1 MTRKLQQLL
10 TTLLLTVGV
19 TSAWADTDSKN
30 WIGKLTATTDF
41 YTESNSNLTVTSL
54 DASNG
59 TATLQVADGK
69 SEFRIGVT
77 LPEDN
82 EFEMNNSEA
91 YFVFEA
97 TNLSTSS
104 NKAKMD
110 YLQVKVGAD
119 TYKYEYKTN
128 NGCRFSK
135 ITLASSVL
143 YVVSPMAD
151 NAASGISGTS
161 GTMQEL
167 YEANSKV
174 KAQQVRFI
182 FDAASVGAEIV
193 VKRMGFYTL
202 SEILTMYPQ
211 NSESKYIKWRLAYS
225 KYPWAETDGTDNSKA
240 NIRVNNKGD
249 EELTVAKAKFIL
261 STLGNPACNMDLR
274 NIYWGSYKEDVLAGF
289 TNTPKILLTDGDQG
303 KVPTMNYNVFVAGA
317 KYYAYKD
324 GSLTVSNKQD
334 GTSKTYYNYTRNFK
348 EGYNSCVLP
357 FDVTISELP
366 TGLSAYVFGS
376 ATAAGVVKFT
386 TASGTL
392 SAGTPCIIKADEAG
406 LYLIPAASTP
416 NQIASPESYYAT
428 AASNDIKF
436 VGSFVNEVPS
446 GGYASTTNYGIT
458 TDGTSFAKMGSGVKT
473 SYYRAFIADGRTSS
487 ARELSLSFDD
497 ETTGI
502 SEELRVKNEELTS
515 TAGYFNLAGQ
525 RVAQPTRG
533 LYIVNGKKVVIK

>member
-1 MTRKLQQLL
+1 MKQRLL
-10 TTLLLTVGV
+10 KTIGLALLMVVGASNV
-19 TSAWADTDSKN
+19 WADTDSKN

-41 YTESNSNLTVTSL
+41 YTESNSNLTVKSL
-54 DASNG
+54 DASKG
-59 TATLQVADGK
+59 TATLQVADEK

-77 LPEDN
+77 LPEAN
-82 EFEMNNSEA
+82 EFEMNNSDA

-104 NKAKMD
+104 SKAKMD
-110 YLQVKVGAD
+110 YLQVKVGD
-119 TYKYEYKTN
+119 NTYKYEYKTG

-151 NAASGISGTS
+151 NAAYGISGTS

-182 FDAASVGAEIV
+182 FDAASNGAEIV

-211 NSESKYIKWRLAYS
+211 NSNSKYIKWRQAYS
-225 KYPWAETDGTDNSKA
+225 KYPWVETDGEDASKA
-240 NIRVNNKGD
+240 NFRVNQKGD
-249 EELTVAKAKFIL
+249 EELTVAKAKFFL
-261 STLGNPACNMDLR
+261 STLGNPACNMDMR
-274 NIYWGSYKEDVLAGF
+274 KMYWGSYKEDVLAGF
-289 TNTPKILLTDGDQG
+289 TNTPKILLTDGDQS

-334 GTSKTYYNYTRNFK
+334 GTNNTFYNYTRNFK
-348 EGYNSCVLP
+348 AGYNSCVLP

-366 TGLSAYVFGS
+366 TGLSAWVFGF
-376 ATAAGVVKFT
+376 ATAEGEVTFT
-386 TASGTL
+386 PASGTL

-416 NQIASPESYYAT
+416 NQIATPESYYAT
-428 AASNDIKF
+428 TASNDIKF
-436 VGSFVNEVPS
+436 VGSFVNKVPD
-446 GGYASTTNYGIT
+446 GDYASTTNYGINSAGTNFLKMNNT
-458 TDGTSFAKMGSGVKT
+458 TKT
-473 SYYRAFIADGRTSS
+473 TYYRAFLADGSS
-487 ARELSLSFDD
+487 SLGARALTLSFRNGI
-497 ETTGI
+497 TGI
-502 SEELRVKNEELTS
+502 SERVSMKDVFGDNI
-515 TAGYFNLAGQ
+515 YYNLSGQ
-525 RVAQPTRG
+525 RVEKPTKG
-533 LYIVNGKKVVIK
+533 LYIVNGKKVFIK